1 MPESLE
7 PDNNN
12 FNVMLLLTLGGSL
25 EAWHNAGH
33 AARELRYYGLIAQ
46 KVKQVSVLTY
56 GFKDYQYKETWSPIR
71 ILHRLGCIQHY
82 YKYAVVAPFYYW
94 RAFRQANIVKSN
106 QSIGSLVALVGKM
119 IRPSLKMVV
128 RCGWVRTKET
138 IISEQKKSGLSLK
151 VSLFA
156 EWLAF
161 NTANAVIT
169 VTESD
174 AQYIVDH
181 YHVNRSK
188 ITVVP
193 NAVDEDILFYR
204 IEPTDLSSKIRI
216 LLVGR
221 LVEMKNFDRVIDAA
235 AAIDRDI
242 EISIAGEGPLRN
254 QLNDLAQQKGV
265 SVTFLG
271 SVENDEMVHVY
282 HRHDLLLLTE
292 AWGSGMPKVL
302 LEAMSAGI
310 PILASRTR
318 SAQQIMRNEEN
329 GFCCNAE
336 LDDQIRALNHILSQ
350 PVALIERIREQARR
364 DVEQK
369 YSMKSCVEQ
378 ELALYRRLLV
388 R

>member
-1 MPESLE
+1 M
-7 PDNNN
+7 
-12 FNVMLLLTLGGSL
+12 
-25 EAWHNAGH
+25 
-33 AARELRYYGLIAQ
+33 
-46 KVKQVSVLTY
+46 
-56 GFKDYQYKETWSPIR
+56 
-71 ILHRLGCIQHY
+71 
-82 YKYAVVAPFYYW
+82 
-94 RAFRQANIVKSN
+94 
-106 QSIGSLVALVGKM
+106 
-119 IRPSLKMVV
+119 
-128 RCGWVRTKET
+128 RTKET

-151 VSLFA
+151 ISLFA

-204 IEPTDLSSKIRI
+204 TESTDLSSKIRI

-282 HRHDLLLLTE
+282 HSHDLLLLTE

-350 PVALIERIREQARR
+350 PIALIERIREQARR

-388 R
+388 K